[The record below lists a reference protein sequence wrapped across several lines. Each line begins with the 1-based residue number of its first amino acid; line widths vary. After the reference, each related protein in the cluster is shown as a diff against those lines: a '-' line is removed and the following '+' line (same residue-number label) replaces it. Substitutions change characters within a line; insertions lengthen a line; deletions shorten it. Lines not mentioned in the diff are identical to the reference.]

1 MCYFCSW
8 WTIRDVILE
17 YKVLMEKIK
26 EYNKK
31 DAKFYGNMFAKM
43 TKSSSNVS
51 ECVDKVAHTGMKI

>member
-1 MCYFCSW
+1 MCFFFCSW
-8 WTIRDVILE
+8 WTIRDVKLE

-31 DAKFYGNMFAKM
+31 DANFYGNMFAKM

-51 ECVDKVAHTGMKI
+51 PLSAIFFKYM